1 MCEDLLTYE
10 DISFMS
16 KWDFVCFISTNE
28 TTDMRKKYLLILS
41 LFIALMIYGCC
52 FFPEI
57 NYSTYKHLYAG
68 NVVSDEIYIIDLK
81 NNTIVDTLT
90 GFRNVNSITATKSGE
105 KLYVSTIY
113 GGINRTH
120 AIYSVDLHTKNTNK
134 IIDKE
139 SDVFISPSGLPFII
153 ASTPHDS
160 IRAVGI
166 IDTITDEITFIDSL
180 DIWSTRLG
188 PQTLAFDPNEK
199 VFYTWSNDLQ
209 FFSYNYEEK
218 RIVKKYTSAY
228 PYLINFIISKDGR
241 YLYFS
246 NGPVVDVL
254 CDSIVGYIPANSPN
268 NIGRLALSPDGEY
281 LYLTDPGIPLNP
293 EILGS
298 GEIKIFETNTIT
310 NVGSINVNDASGKIY
325 TMTEGIVINKTGSK
339 AYVSGNYH
347 DIYVI
352 DLRSNKVKD
361 VIDFEEFGVYV
372 KSLALGI

>member
-1 MCEDLLTYE
+1 
-10 DISFMS
+10 
-16 KWDFVCFISTNE
+16 
-28 TTDMRKKYLLILS
+28 MRNKYLPTLLVIVS
-41 LFIALMIYGCC
+41 LLIYGCC

-57 NYSTYKHLYAG
+57 NNSTYKHLYAG

-105 KLYVSTIY
+105 KLFVSTID

-120 AIYSVDLHTKNTNK
+120 AVYSVDLHTKNTNK

-139 SDVFISPSGLPFII
+139 SYVFISPSGLPFII
-153 ASTPHDS
+153 ASTSHDS

-180 DIWSTRLG
+180 GIWSTRLG

-199 VFYTWSNDLQ
+199 VFYTWSNDYQ
-209 FFSYNYEEK
+209 IFSYNYEEK
-218 RIVKKYTSAY
+218 RIIKNYISID
-228 PYLINFIISKDGR
+228 PFLINFIISRDGQ
-241 YLYFS
+241 YLCFS
-246 NGPVVDVL
+246 NGPVVDVS
-254 CDSIVGYIPANSPN
+254 CDSVVGYIPANSPN
-268 NIGRLALSPDGEY
+268 NFGRLALSPDGEY

-298 GEIKIFETNTIT
+298 GEIKIFETDTYT
-310 NVGSINVNDASGKIY
+310 SVGSINVNDASGKIN
-325 TMTEGIVINKTGSK
+325 TMTEGIAINKNGSK

-361 VIDFEEFGVYV
+361 IIEFEEFGVYV
-372 KSLALGI
+372 KPLALGI